1 MKETVI
7 FSESSTGR
15 QELGSDHRYLQ
26 RLPAQADQ
34 LVQQEEQR
42 RRYQIDVEARL
53 LDQAVAAVNDRL
65 LNGSTPSKPPPR
77 PCLRTVKAR
86 GSAYQ
91 SVHDHVEAMREPKSA
106 KADAPEVA

>member
-7 FSESSTGR
+7 FSENSTGR

-53 LDQAVAAVNDRL
+53 LDQAVAAVDDRL
-65 LNGSTPSKPPPR
+65 LNGSTPSTPPAVSSD
-77 PCLRTVKAR
+77 C
-86 GSAYQ
+86 
-91 SVHDHVEAMREPKSA
+91 
-106 KADAPEVA
+106 

>member
-7 FSESSTGR
+7 FSEHSTGR

-65 LNGSTPSKPPPR
+65 LNGSTPSNPAHQ
-77 PCLRTVKAR
+77 PCLRTVNVR
-86 GSAYQ
+86 GSTYQ
-91 SVHDHVEAMREPKSA
+91 GVHDHVEAMRQPECA
-106 KADAPEVA
+106 KTDAPEVA

>member
-7 FSESSTGR
+7 FSENSTGR

-53 LDQAVAAVNDRL
+53 LDQAVAAVDDRL
-65 LNGSTPSKPPPR
+65 LNGSTPSNPPSRVFRLLASEELTYLPECTRPR
-77 PCLRTVKAR
+77 R
-86 GSAYQ
+86 GNA
-91 SVHDHVEAMREPKSA
+91 
-106 KADAPEVA
+106 